1 MAEFH
6 IVSLRLGFLI
16 GYGGSTAAREV
27 SVIRLAPRIV
37 VDPKI
42 RSGKPVIEGTRVPV
56 DVVVGQVAAGIAV
69 DDVAQEYGVARDDV
83 LAALSYAARVVGG
96 EEIRAL
102 D

>member
-1 MAEFH
+1 MG
-6 IVSLRLGFLI
+6 SLVGILTS
-16 GYGGSTAAREV
+16 YGGSTAAREV